1 MICSF
6 ISGIFLIEMFYFTLT
21 KVVLYINTN
30 EMLQQFVEIKIMK
43 MLVAIVDFLAYLYSA
58 AL

>member
-1 MICSF
+1 
-6 ISGIFLIEMFYFTLT
+6 MFYFTLT

>member
-1 MICSF
+1 
-6 ISGIFLIEMFYFTLT
+6 MFYFTLT

-43 MLVAIVDFLAYLYSA
+43 MLVAIVFLAYLYSA
-58 AL
+58 VL